1 MKKKYHD
8 VNELREINGFL
19 KSKKLV
25 QALLVSIVFF
35 VIQFILVHYHELWAD
50 EIHAWEI
57 VRCSHSFSE
66 LLFNTRYEGHPQMW
80 FLMLFFLQK
89 FTLSYFSMQVL
100 HIVIAACAVF
110 VFCFYSP
117 FTFLQ
122 NILFCAGYFIS
133 YEYSIISRNY
143 SIELVL
149 LFLCAG
155 IYTKYKGKYLG
166 LLSILFF
173 LLFQTNVFAII
184 IGLPFYIYMLWS
196 IWETDKTRA
205 KQFIVPS
212 IIVFMAIIVAA
223 VTTLPPADSAFAA
236 WSIKPDARHFMYVL
250 SVVFTSYF
258 PLPEFNLHFWN
269 TNIIDHAP
277 HHVFIEAILSVVVLS
292 LAIILFRNNKK
303 VLILFCLGTLGECL
317 FIYIKYYGYIRHH
330 GHVFLLF
337 ILCYWL
343 YCSDSKVIWGEL
355 SRTINGWFMGAILAV
370 QLAASCCANMYD
382 VKYPFSNDIPA
393 ANYIHSEGL
402 DNLPM
407 LGDGDFATAGI
418 SGILDYEI
426 YYMRPEKLGK
436 YILPDQNWGP
446 FISFGEKDLLSEVN
460 KALREK
466 RSDVIVVL
474 SYPYMN
480 YELMGWTLLQTFE
493 GSIIG
498 EDYYIYKVRYAI
510 ESPESLNGD
519 AEMLVAKNKFE
530 EAVRLFEKAIHMKP
544 DYAEAYMNMADCYN
558 NGLHDYD
565 KALANIDSAVKY
577 SPQNY
582 NVVFDK
588 GAILYNMG
596 RKSEGL
602 TFFKE
607 ALKLDPHN
615 INTYLTLGQC
625 YDTLRN
631 YDSAIT
637 YLKAALKIS
646 PHNKDIENS
655 LAHCSKA
662 KGNK

>member
-1 MKKKYHD
+1 M
-8 VNELREINGFL
+8 
-19 KSKKLV
+19 
-25 QALLVSIVFF
+25 LVSIVFF
-35 VIQFILVHYHELWAD
+35 LIQYILVHYHELWAD

-100 HIVIAACAVF
+100 HIVIAALAVF

-143 SIELVL
+143 SVELVL

-155 IYTKYKGKYLG
+155 IYTKYKGKYLY
-166 LLSILFF
+166 LLSVLFF

-184 IGLPFYIYMLWS
+184 IGLPFYIYILWS
-196 IWETDKTRA
+196 IWETDKTRV
-205 KQFIVPS
+205 KRFIVPS

-236 WSIKPDARHFMYVL
+236 WNTKPDAHHFLYVL
-250 SVVFTSYF
+250 SIVFTSYF
-258 PLPEFNLHFWN
+258 PLPEFNLHFWS
-269 TNIIDHAP
+269 TNILDHLP
-277 HHVFIEAILSVVVLS
+277 HHVFIESILSIAVLS
-292 LAIILFRNNKK
+292 LAIVLFRNNKK
-303 VLILFCLGTLGECL
+303 ILILFCLGTLGECL

-343 YCSDSKVIWGEL
+343 YCSDNRVIWDKL
-355 SRTINGWFMGAILAV
+355 SGMINRYFIGAVLVV
-370 QLAASCCANMYD
+370 QLAASCCANSFD

-402 DNLPM
+402 DKLSM
-407 LGDGDFATAGI
+407 LGDGDFAVAGI
-418 SGILDYEI
+418 AGVLDHEI

-446 FISFGEKDLLSEVN
+446 YISFGEKDLLSEVN

-466 RSDVIVVL
+466 RTDIIVIL
-474 SYPYMN
+474 SYPYLN
-480 YELMGWTLLQTFE
+480 YELMGWTLLHAFE
-493 GSIIG
+493 GSVIG
-498 EDYYIYKVRYAI
+498 EDYYIYRVRYVI
-510 ESPESLNGD
+510 ESPESLNSD
-519 AEMLVAKNKFE
+519 AEMLVAKNKFQG
-530 EAVRLFEKAIHMKP
+530 AVRLFEKAIHMKP
-544 DYAEAYMNMADCYN
+544 DYAEAYMNLADCYN
-558 NGLHDYD
+558 NGLRDYD

-577 SPQNY
+577 SPHKY
-582 NVVFDK
+582 NVIFDK

-596 RKSEGL
+596 HRTEGL
-602 TFFKE
+602 IFFKE
-607 ALKLDPHN
+607 ALKLDPQN

-625 YDTLRN
+625 YDTLKN

-637 YLKAALKIS
+637 YLKIALKIS
-646 PHNKDIENS
+646 PNNKDIESS